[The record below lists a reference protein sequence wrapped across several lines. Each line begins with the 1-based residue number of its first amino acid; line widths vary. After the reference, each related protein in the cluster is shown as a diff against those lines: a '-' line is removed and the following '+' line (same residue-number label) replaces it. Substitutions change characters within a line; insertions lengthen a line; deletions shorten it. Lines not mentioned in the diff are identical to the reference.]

1 MMSEKRKSSKLYRR
15 IIGALLFIL
24 IAVVVYFSMPI
35 LTALAVNSFY
45 ITMLGLLVIGIG
57 YLIYYLMK

>member
-1 MMSEKRKSSKLYRR
+1 MMSEKKQSNTLMRR
-15 IIGALLFIL
+15 LIGGLLFVL
-24 IAVVVYFSMPI
+24 IAVAVYFSMPI